1 MKKVFFFLA
10 AAVLFFTAAGCNNV
24 SNPDK
29 TLDDASVTEKI
40 NSGSSVIDFNGAV
53 LSEDAAVNN
62 AVTVENA
69 DFGGKTLTVNV
80 GGVTLKNLKNINI
93 VAAEGIG
100 NGDLSIE
107 DCTVASFTVAGG
119 GSNSIH
125 ITGSS
130 SITTVVVVKAAVH
143 IVLEDT
149 ATAAT
154 MQIETTGV
162 SVQGSTST
170 TIVTMQIAETVD
182 TVSVAG
188 GTINT
193 ISVSKSNTGT
203 PTITVTGAI
212 TIIRAETVDESTGKA
227 TSGSTF
233 VVTTEAKNDGFVT
246 AGITGAEEVQITGAE
261 LVKDAVKTAYETGDT
276 FDYTGLSVK
285 LTYNNSAASTVTLNS
300 GNCSISG
307 FDNATEG
314 SQTVSFTYNGIAVT
328 GSVSITVTKTT
339 KEYQTMIDDAVDLLL
354 GGQYDEGIAKIA
366 AAYES
371 DKNDTTRMYYA
382 LAQLA
387 SISVDDSVKT
397 LLTKNY
403 GFTDYPAKL
412 NSLFSTDWMKKYVG
426 TKSVWCETFTAN
438 TEGSYVRV
446 KATEASSGGYSTW
459 GYKQDSDG
467 DWIESRFSLTDVS
480 EDNNGSYLIDNWA
493 YRDINGEK
501 ADSSYKYSSVHT
513 ITNDA
518 SGYYVRV
525 NITDAGTS
533 SYSTYGYKQNDAG
546 DWVET
551 YLTLTD
557 VTEDNSSAYV
567 IPGYIYEQVKSSAA
581 SSGYLYS
588 VNSEG
593 YEKYVSSGTST
604 DGPGFNL
611 PDWFADTEAYKESL
625 INSAQSTQTISY
637 LLAANLITCNP
648 DGYNTLVDN
657 ILNIFGTKFMTAKQL
672 VSELSEE
679 SVVIP
684 AKVLNAFNLTDML
697 GDSTIKIG
705 KSEINILIGAMEI
718 VQGSFQY
725 VSSYNLSAN
734 LLSMKS
740 LFNTQSFT
748 ESGPALVAALNE
760 LAVSDTFIVRNSGA
774 VATAKATFIDASDRI
789 MDSYTYI
796 TQKSSQYP
804 DGAKDTIKMYGDIWY
819 SCLKTARSTIKDG
832 GVFYIPSSYP
842 TGTSWPTT
850 GTNAAFGIDMGKVFT
865 AGNFTNILDRK
876 SDGSFQVYLGTY
888 TTGGTTIAKLTD
900 DNMPDFE
907 TGKNYGVGLLLNK
920 SVLTGT
926 LPGLYQEDASDA
938 DFFIPMISTR
948 SSSVTDSSSET
959 SD

>member
-1 MKKVFFFLA
+1 MKKAFFFLA
-10 AAVLFFTAAGCNNV
+10 AAVLLFTAAGCNNV
-24 SNPDK
+24 ISPEKSSDSV
-29 TLDDASVTEKI
+29 SVTEKI
-40 NSGSSVIDFNGAV
+40 NSGSSVVDFNGTV

-80 GGVTLKNLKNINI
+80 AGVTLKNLKNINI

-100 NGDLSIE
+100 IGDLSIE
-107 DCTVASFTVAGG
+107 DCTINSFTIDDSSKNITIAGTSTVAAV
-119 GSNSIH
+119 SVIES
-125 ITGSS
+125 
-130 SITTVVVVKAAVH
+130 AVH

-149 ATAAT
+149 AAVTA
-154 MQIETTGV
+154 MHIEASGV
-162 SVQGSTST
+162 SVQGGTNTNIS
-170 TIVTMQIAETVD
+170 IMQVAAAAD

-188 GTINT
+188 GTIST
-193 ISVSKSNTGT
+193 IIVSKSNAGT
-203 PTITVTGAI
+203 PTITVTGKV
-212 TIIRAETVDESTGKA
+212 TIQTARTLDESTSAETNG
-227 TSGSTF
+227 GTF
-233 VVTTEAKNDGFVT
+233 VVTEEAAADGFT
-246 AGITGAEEVQITGAE
+246 IAGITGATPVTITGAE
-261 LVKDAVKTAYETGDT
+261 LVKDTTVKTEYETGDT
-276 FDYTGLSVK
+276 FDYTGLSAK
-285 LTYNNSAASTVTLNS
+285 LTYSNSAASTVTLNS

-314 SQTVSFTYNGIAVT
+314 GQTVSFTYNGIAVT

-339 KEYQTMIDDAVDLLL
+339 KEYQTMLDDAVDLLL

-403 GFTDYPAKL
+403 GFTNYPAKL

-446 KATEASSGGYSTW
+446 EAKETSSGGYSTW
-459 GYKQDSDG
+459 GYKQDSEG
-467 DWIESRFSLTDVS
+467 DWIESKFSLSAAS

-567 IPGYIYEQVKSSAA
+567 IPGYIYEQVKNSAA
-581 SSGYLYS
+581 SSAYLY
-588 VNSEG
+588 VINSEG
-593 YEKYVSSGTST
+593 YEKYVSNGTST
-604 DGPGFNL
+604 YAPGFNL
-611 PDWFADTEAYKESL
+611 PDWYADTERYKESL
-625 INSAQSTQTISY
+625 INSAQSTETIGY
-637 LLAANLITCNP
+637 LLAANIITCNP

-657 ILNIFGTKFMTAKQL
+657 ILNVFGTKFMTAKQL

-684 AKVLNAFNLTDML
+684 SKVLTAFNLTDML
-697 GDSTIKIG
+697 GTSPIKIG

-734 LLSMKS
+734 LSSMKF
-740 LFNTQSFT
+740 LFNTQSFA

-760 LAVSDTFIVRNSGA
+760 LAVSDTFTVRNSGA
-774 VATAKATFIDASDRI
+774 VATAKTTFIDAADRI

-796 TQKSSQYP
+796 TEESSQYP
-804 DGAKDTIKMYGDIWY
+804 DAAKDTIKSYGGIWY
-819 SCLKTARSTIKDG
+819 SCLKTVRSTIKDG

-850 GTNAAFGIDMGKVFT
+850 GTNAAFGIDMGKIFT
-865 AGNFTNILDRK
+865 SGNFTNIIDRK
-876 SDGSFQVYLGTY
+876 SDGAFQVYLETY
-888 TTGGTTIAKLTD
+888 TTGGTTIAELTD

-948 SSSVTDSSSET
+948 SSSGTDSSSGT

>member
-1 MKKVFFFLA
+1 MKKSFFFLTTA
-10 AAVLFFTAAGCNNV
+10 AFLFIAAGCNTAISPEKPSADV
-24 SNPDK
+24 
-29 TLDDASVTEKI
+29 SVTERI
-40 NSGSSVIDFNGAV
+40 NNGSSVVDFKGEI
-53 LSEDAAVNN
+53 LSEDAAVNKS
-62 AVTVENA
+62 VTVENA
-69 DFGGKTLTVNV
+69 DFSGKTLTVNV
-80 GGVTLKNLKNINI
+80 PGVSLKNLKNVNI

-100 NGDLSIE
+100 IGDLSIE
-107 DCTVASFTVAGG
+107 DCTINSFTIND
-119 GSNSIH
+119 SSKK
-125 ITGSS
+125 ITIAGSS
-130 SITTVVVVKAAVH
+130 TVTTVAVNESAVH

-149 ATAAT
+149 VAVTA
-154 MQIETTGV
+154 MHIETTGV
-162 SVQGSTST
+162 SVQGDTNT
-170 TIVTMQIAETVD
+170 NIGIMQVAAAVD

-188 GTINT
+188 GTIST
-193 ISVSKSNTGT
+193 IIVSKSNAGT
-203 PTITVTGAI
+203 PTITVTGKVKVNTA
-212 TIIRAETVDESTGKA
+212 RTVDESTGA
-227 TSGSTF
+227 ELNESTF
-233 VVTTEAKNDGFVT
+233 VVTEEAAADGFTIGGIAGATPVT
-246 AGITGAEEVQITGAE
+246 ITGAE
-261 LVKDAVKTAYETGDT
+261 LVKATVKTKYETGDT
-276 FDYTGLSVK
+276 FDYTGLSAK
-285 LTYNNSAASTVTLNS
+285 LTYNNSSASTVTLNS

-314 SQTVSFTYNGIAVT
+314 GQTVSFTYNGIAVT

-339 KEYQTMIDDAVDLLL
+339 KEYQTMLDDAVDLLL

-403 GFTDYPAKL
+403 GFTNYPAKL
-412 NSLFSTDWMKKYVG
+412 NSLFSTAWMKKYVG
-426 TKSVWCETFTAN
+426 TKSAWCETFAAN

-446 KATEASSGGYSTW
+446 KAKETSSGGYSTW
-459 GYKQDSDG
+459 GYKQDSEG
-467 DWIESRFSLTDVS
+467 NWIESKFSLSAAS
-480 EDNNGSYLIDNWA
+480 EDNNGSYLIDNWT

-525 NITDAGTS
+525 NIIDAGTS

-567 IPGYIYEQVKSSAA
+567 IPGYIYERIKSSAA
-581 SSGYLYS
+581 SSAYLYS

-593 YEKYVSSGTST
+593 HEKYVSNGTST
-604 DGPGFNL
+604 YAPGFNL
-611 PDWFADTEAYKESL
+611 PDWYADTERYKESL
-625 INSAQSTQTISY
+625 INSAQSTETIGY
-637 LLAANLITCNP
+637 LLAANIITCNP

-657 ILNIFGTKFMTAKQL
+657 ILNVFGTKFMTAKQL

-684 AKVLNAFNLTDML
+684 SKVLNAFNLTDML
-697 GDSTIKIG
+697 GTSSIKIG

-734 LLSMKS
+734 ILSMKS
-740 LFNTQSFT
+740 LFNGQHFADS
-748 ESGPALVAALNE
+748 PADLVAALNE
-760 LAVSDTFIVRNSGA
+760 IAATDTFTIRNSGA
-774 VATAKATFIDASDRI
+774 VATAKTTLIDAVNRI

-796 TQKSSQYP
+796 TEESSQYP
-804 DGAKDTIKMYGDIWY
+804 DAAKDSIKMYGGIWY
-819 SCLKTARSTIKDG
+819 SCVSTARTAIKNG
-832 GVFYIPSSYP
+832 GVLYIPSSYP

-865 AGNFTNILDRK
+865 SGNFTNIIDKK
-876 SDGSFQVYLGTY
+876 SDGSFQLYLRTRTADGTKLE
-888 TTGGTTIAKLTD
+888 KLTD
-900 DNMPDFE
+900 ANMPDFK
-907 TGKNYGVGLLLNK
+907 TAKNYTIGLLLDK

-926 LPGLYQEDASDA
+926 LPGLYQEGASGA
-938 DFFIPMISTR
+938 DFFIPMLY
-948 SSSVTDSSSET
+948 E
-959 SD
+959 